1 MRATGSTDV
10 GDVSYLTPNAQF
22 TSTVAVPGTG
32 AHTWQFAAQ
41 VGTSI
46 GDKASVAIARAIAY
60 ASTMVYEDPSLAEQA
75 KKELLDETHGQYIS
89 PIPDGVKPGE
99 GM

>member
-1 MRATGSTDV
+1 M
-10 GDVSYLTPNAQF
+10 GDVSYLVPTAQF
-22 TSTVAVPGTG
+22 TAAVGVPGTG

-60 ASTMVYEDPSLAEQA
+60 ASAMVYENPSLTEQA
-75 KKELLDETHGQYIS
+75 KKELLDETHGKYVS